1 MTNGRTLLK
10 AVYTFKG
17 SHNDELNFKKG
28 DVITLT
34 QKVDGGWWEG
44 TLNGKTG
51 WFPANYVQEIHED
64 EAPSSKLLPGDMTAT
79 LVNYR
84 QQVIKDL
91 MDKESEFVHDL
102 DTLHQ
107 KYLTPLGKSELVTDN
122 EFRQLV
128 GNLEELID
136 VHKSMNLAIE
146 ETSRLDPRDQKLGKI
161 FLQHGSNVKAAHR
174 TYWQSHPRAV
184 CILEKYRE
192 KLDKFMEA
200 YGASQPGLMVLTTA
214 LSKPFR
220 HLEKYPGVAQEIEQH
235 FEDDHPDRG
244 DTQRSIG
251 FYKSVAL
258 EVLTGTIRDWEGESI
273 HNLGDIVHMGSVAVG
288 KEHKDRYFV
297 LFPEHLLLLSVSAR
311 MSAFIYQGKLPL
323 SGIAVNRLE
332 DTETIKNAF
341 EITGAMI
348 DRIFVVCQSKPDSQ
362 FWVELLQ
369 SQIKHARKSSSSMQ
383 SYPTPPPHVSPIPS
397 SPPYSLLTQW
407 IRQAIASKHL
417 TIAQIHEL
425 SSRNTKRKHVERFIQ
440 QNHCPRVQ
448 TRGNKVECIVSCR
461 PGRDQGYPNELNPFL
476 RQSTASSISEIFLAV
491 NDYNSVGD
499 SDSGG
504 SSIFETQPNSGG
516 STPVKQL
523 DLTKANWSRLG
534 QLPNDEEQIQRR
546 SMMTTPSTRLVP
558 PSSLRQIHSD
568 CAMRRITYTIS
579 SREES
584 DSVNSFKWIDKTPSE
599 QSLNIPFCPPILVDY
614 DEFGNLAD
622 RLKALKR
629 NTMTRQMSVD
639 AGRCAIEPILADRPK
654 IASLESTPMPSRR
667 NSRVSLERNLHL
679 VEVETP
685 MSNVKATTTVDLNR
699 ISMASSVTPNLEK
712 SSNTSSDSGLGDICK
727 RFSGKSRSNPYL
739 FPDETRHPA
748 LAMLTVKELS
758 NESTEHSFEQVSEEE
773 RYEHFSSGGNDI
785 LWRLRRVPLQKKRS
799 LELLNHTY
807 ANIAF
812 IDSDSNGSMSVDSD
826 QGVVPPPNKFETRHK
841 KPVKQSRMVFKNCL
855 YAHWWM
861 KVELPSLSEE
871 SFDNSSYESN
881 GPFETWV

>member
-1 MTNGRTLLK
+1 MNGSKSSTFPQQEATMTNGRTLLK

-251 FYKSVAL
+251 FYKSVAAECAKLRRQKELEL

-383 SYPTPPPHVSPIPS
+383 SYPTPPPHKSSFGGSQQQSPASQSKRPHNVGGKGYMWKMS
-397 SPPYSLLTQW
+397 CLRPAPPTRSY
-407 IRQAIASKHL
+407 IAPDGKR
-417 TIAQIHEL
+417 TVKKKANADTTYEEDMQILRVIEAYCT
-425 SSRNTKRKHVERFIQ
+425 SNTKRHTQ
-440 QNHCPRVQ
+440 A
-448 TRGNKVECIVSCR
+448 GSIV
-461 PGRDQGYPNELNPFL
+461 D
-476 RQSTASSISEIFLAV
+476 SI
-491 NDYNSVGD
+491 N
-499 SDSGG
+499 
-504 SSIFETQPNSGG
+504 
-516 STPVKQL
+516 
-523 DLTKANWSRLG
+523 
-534 QLPNDEEQIQRR
+534 
-546 SMMTTPSTRLVP
+546 
-558 PSSLRQIHSD
+558 
-568 CAMRRITYTIS
+568 TYDAP
-579 SREES
+579 SREISGLLGSNHDEMGSLFSQDWRNMHLSDDEDSHLLQSSACPVGCSGRGLRDSALFTTSGCLPCKPSLKPKCVCTEVQDDES
-584 DSVNSFKWIDKTPSE
+584 SSGSKYNKYCPHS
-599 QSLNIPFCPPILVDY
+599 QS
-614 DEFGNLAD
+614 G
-622 RLKALKR
+622 
-629 NTMTRQMSVD
+629 M
-639 AGRCAIEPILADRPK
+639 
-654 IASLESTPMPSRR
+654 ASDWCCGM
-667 NSRVSLERNLHL
+667 V
-679 VEVETP
+679 
-685 MSNVKATTTVDLNR
+685 ATT
-699 ISMASSVTPNLEK
+699 
-712 SSNTSSDSGLGDICK
+712 
-727 RFSGKSRSNPYL
+727 
-739 FPDETRHPA
+739 
-748 LAMLTVKELS
+748 VKK
-758 NESTEHSFEQVSEEE
+758 TT
-773 RYEHFSSGGNDI
+773 
-785 LWRLRRVPLQKKRS
+785 KK
-799 LELLNHTY
+799 
-807 ANIAF
+807 
-812 IDSDSNGSMSVDSD
+812 
-826 QGVVPPPNKFETRHK
+826 
-841 KPVKQSRMVFKNCL
+841 C
-855 YAHWWM
+855 
-861 KVELPSLSEE
+861 
-871 SFDNSSYESN
+871 
-881 GPFETWV
+881 

>member
-383 SYPTPPPHVSPIPS
+383 SYPTPPPHKSSFGGSQQQSPASQSKRPHNVGGKGYMWKMS
-397 SPPYSLLTQW
+397 CLRPAPPTRSY
-407 IRQAIASKHL
+407 IAPDGKR
-417 TIAQIHEL
+417 TVKKKANADTTYEEDMQILRVIEAYCT
-425 SSRNTKRKHVERFIQ
+425 SNTKRHTQAGSMQTDLSPVLLAEDDKIIPEAENNHLRGLQEKSVADVVHAIRDQVVILRRQNGEVLKKVTEEIAARKKLEEVVMKHL
-440 QNHCPRVQ
+440 NPNVQ
-448 TRGNKVECIVSCR
+448 TA
-461 PGRDQGYPNELNPFL
+461 PTD
-476 RQSTASSISEIFLAV
+476 
-491 NDYNSVGD
+491 
-499 SDSGG
+499 
-504 SSIFETQPNSGG
+504 
-516 STPVKQL
+516 
-523 DLTKANWSRLG
+523 
-534 QLPNDEEQIQRR
+534 
-546 SMMTTPSTRLVP
+546 
-558 PSSLRQIHSD
+558 HS
-568 CAMRRITYTIS
+568 
-579 SREES
+579 
-584 DSVNSFKWIDKTPSE
+584 K
-599 QSLNIPFCPPILVDY
+599 
-614 DEFGNLAD
+614 
-622 RLKALKR
+622 
-629 NTMTRQMSVD
+629 
-639 AGRCAIEPILADRPK
+639 
-654 IASLESTPMPSRR
+654 
-667 NSRVSLERNLHL
+667 
-679 VEVETP
+679 
-685 MSNVKATTTVDLNR
+685 
-699 ISMASSVTPNLEK
+699 
-712 SSNTSSDSGLGDICK
+712 
-727 RFSGKSRSNPYL
+727 
-739 FPDETRHPA
+739 
-748 LAMLTVKELS
+748 
-758 NESTEHSFEQVSEEE
+758 
-773 RYEHFSSGGNDI
+773 
-785 LWRLRRVPLQKKRS
+785 
-799 LELLNHTY
+799 
-807 ANIAF
+807 
-812 IDSDSNGSMSVDSD
+812 
-826 QGVVPPPNKFETRHK
+826 
-841 KPVKQSRMVFKNCL
+841 
-855 YAHWWM
+855 
-861 KVELPSLSEE
+861 
-871 SFDNSSYESN
+871 
-881 GPFETWV
+881 